1 MFSLLR
7 DFSAIHIRV
16 TNTNCADIIL
26 SYIGKQTG
34 NYALANKGQK
44 NLFDTANNMVKV
56 GNNGL
61 VKHRIDNSGNLT
73 SNGPTTE

>member
-7 DFSAIHIRV
+7 DFSAIPIRV

-26 SYIGKQTG
+26 SYIGKQTS
-34 NYALANKGQK
+34 NYATTDKGQK

-56 GNNGL
+56 GNSGL
-61 VKHRIDNSGNLT
+61 VKLPDTVLITQGT
-73 SNGPTTE
+73 

>member
-7 DFSAIHIRV
+7 DIYVIPIRV

-26 SYIGKQTG
+26 SYIGRQTG
-34 NYALANKGQK
+34 NYATTDKGQK

-61 VKHRIDNSGNLT
+61 VKLPDTVLITQGT
-73 SNGPTTE
+73 